1 MIIDM
6 ERDNMTEKQ
15 GLLKQIRAYGRSRWA
30 AIKPDQ
36 LSWQGAA
43 YGLAAVML
51 ALTVAFVASVA
62 SGSWAFIT
70 FAALLPLT
78 LLLAFLSGMLSDPV
92 LGLLNALPRLYRL
105 VLIGCLV
112 VLMLMIFSGYGPVGT
127 AVILFVIVF
136 SASLFGAGA
145 WGIMR
150 RAPHEGRDLA
160 AVSLLVGALGL
171 VAALLWYRWPG
182 PMVEPL
188 PNVLW
193 QQTEAIPQLSA
204 EDPAQPGPYGVN
216 TLTYGSGLDRH
227 RPEYGGQADLIT
239 PSVDGSPF
247 VNNWQGLSGDLR
259 SRYWGFD
266 VTSLPLNGR
275 VWYPDGPGPFPL
287 ALIVHGNHF
296 MMDYSDPGYEYL
308 GQLLASRGVILVSVD
323 QNFLNGSWT
332 DIRMFGIDG
341 LKEENDGRG
350 WLLLEHLAQWQAW
363 QQQTD
368 NPFYSK
374 VDMDR
379 ILLIGHSRGG
389 EAAAIAAAFNRLP
402 AYPDD
407 ASVTFDYNFDIRGVV
422 AIAPS
427 DGQYNPTGRSTP
439 LENVNYLVIHGSH
452 DADVRPFQGLRQ
464 YNRLQFSGDEFW
476 FKSAVYIERAN
487 HGQFNSEW
495 GRTDLG
501 GFPAA
506 GLLNLAPI
514 MGEADQQQIARLFIA
529 AFADAALYENSTY
542 LPLFQDPRSGRAW
555 LPETLYLTRY
565 SDSHTTIIADFE
577 EDIDVTTAS
586 VAGVSFSGTGLTAW
600 YEKLVDLKSGNQQAN
615 AVFLGWND
623 GETGETAVYSLTLE
637 GSEIQPTTD
646 STLVFS
652 LADARLNPIGP
663 DWQPLDLTVELVD
676 DSGQMAHLPLSSYA
690 PLPPPVT
697 FHTHKVPIL
706 ETSDTRSSEI
716 IFQSYAFPL
725 LAFQAENPDFNPD
738 TLAIIHFRF
747 DRSPQGLVALDELGF
762 RESHP

>member
-1 MIIDM
+1 M
-6 ERDNMTEKQ
+6 EWDNMTEKQ
-15 GLLKQIRAYGRSRWA
+15 GLLKQIRAYGQSRWA

-51 ALTVAFVASVA
+51 ALIVAFVASVA

-92 LGLLNALPRLYRL
+92 LGLLNALPRRYRL
-105 VLIGCLV
+105 VLIGSLV
-112 VLMLMIFSGYGPVGT
+112 VLMLMVFSGYGPVGT
-127 AVILFVIVF
+127 AVILFVIIF

-145 WGIMR
+145 WGVMR
-150 RAPHEGRDLA
+150 RAPHQGRDLA
-160 AVSLLVGALGL
+160 AVSLLVGGLGL
-171 VAALLWYRWPG
+171 VAALLWYRWSG
-182 PMVEPL
+182 PMVAPL

-193 QQTEAIPQLSA
+193 QQVEAVPQLSA
-204 EDPAQPGPYGVN
+204 DDPAQPGPYGVN
-216 TLTYGSGLDRH
+216 SLTYGSGMDRH

-308 GQLLASRGVILVSVD
+308 GQLLASRGIVLVSVD

-350 WLLLEHLAQWQAW
+350 WLLLEHLAQWQVW
-363 QQQTD
+363 QQQAD
-368 NPFYSK
+368 NPFYGK
-374 VDMDR
+374 VDMER
-379 ILLIGHSRGG
+379 ILLMGHSRGG

-407 ASVTFDYNFDIRGVV
+407 ASVTFDYDFGIRGVV

-452 DADVRPFQGLRQ
+452 DGDVRPFQGLRQ

-514 MGEADQQQIARLFIA
+514 MSEADQQQIARLFIA
-529 AFADAALYENSTY
+529 AFAEVALYENSAY

-565 SDSHTTIIADFE
+565 SDSRTTIIADFE

-586 VAGVSFSGTGLTAW
+586 VAGASFSGIGLTTW

-615 AVFLGWND
+615 AVFLGWHD
-623 GETGETAVYSLTLE
+623 EETGETAVYSLTLE
-637 GSEIQPTTD
+637 ESEIQVAAD
-646 STLVFS
+646 SRLVFN

-676 DSGQMAHLPLSSYA
+676 GSGQTAQLPLSSYA
-690 PLPPPVT
+690 PLPPPIT
-697 FHTHKVPIL
+697 FHTLKAPIL

-716 IFQSYAFPL
+716 VFHSYAFPL
-725 LAFQAENPDFNPD
+725 LAFQADNPDFNPD
-738 TLAIIHFRF
+738 RLAAIHFRF
-747 DRSPQGLVALDELGF
+747 DRSPQGLVALDEIGF
-762 RESHP
+762 RESYP